1 MKILIIG
8 ATSAIAHETAKL
20 YARDG
25 AELFLVG
32 RSPEKLEA
40 VKDDLQVRG
49 AKRAETY
56 VLDLNKLEMHETM
69 IEAAIASLGELDM
82 ALIAH
87 GTLGDQ
93 CLSQENVTKALEE
106 FTTNCTSV
114 ISLLTILANYF
125 EPRKRGCIAVISS
138 VAGDRG
144 RKSNYV
150 YGAAK
155 GALSIFLQGL
165 RGRLASS
172 GVKVVT
178 VKPGF
183 VDTPMTASLRKGL
196 LFASPRTIGKGIY
209 DAMNKGKDVV
219 YLPWFWRPIMLV
231 VKSVPESIFKKV
243 SI

>member
-56 VLDLNKLEMHETM
+56 VLDLSDLEKHETM
-69 IEAAIASLGELDM
+69 IEAAIASLGEIDRT
-82 ALIAH
+82 LIAH
-87 GTLGDQ
+87 GTLVDPKVTQ
-93 CLSQENVTKALEE
+93 QNVTKALED
-106 FTTNCTSV
+106 FTTNCTSA

-125 EPRKRGCIAVISS
+125 EQRKRGCIAVISS

-144 RKSNYV
+144 RKSNYL

-178 VKPGF
+178 IKPGF

-196 LFASPRTIGKGIY
+196 LFTSPRTIGKGIY
-209 DAMNKGKDVV
+209 EAMNKGKDVV

-231 VKSVPESIFKKV
+231 VKSVPERVFKKV